1 MTIRRN
7 INGNIETIELTNVE
21 MEKAFEIV
29 REKDLREYF
38 DFQLK
43 SFDSSIKYNK
53 DLYNK
58 LFADYLSEWRNF
70 NSFDDE
76 IVFSGVI
83 EKNKQ
88 LIHSFQNTRE

>member
-1 MTIRRN
+1 
-7 INGNIETIELTNVE
+7 

-38 DFQLK
+38 DSSLK
-43 SFDSSIKYNK
+43 SFDSSIIDNK
-53 DLYNK
+53 NLYNK
-58 LFADYLSEWRNF
+58 LFADYLSEWRKF
-70 NSFDDE
+70 NSSDDE

-88 LIHSFQNTRE
+88 LIHSFQNIRE

>member
-1 MTIRRN
+1 MIILRE
-7 INGNIETIELTNVE
+7 IKGQHEYIELTENE

-38 DFQLK
+38 DFSLK